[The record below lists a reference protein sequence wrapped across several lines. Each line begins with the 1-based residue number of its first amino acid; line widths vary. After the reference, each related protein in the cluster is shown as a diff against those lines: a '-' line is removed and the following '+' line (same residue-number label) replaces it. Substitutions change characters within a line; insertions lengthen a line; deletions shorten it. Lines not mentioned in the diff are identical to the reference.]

1 MRAVNINYLGLT
13 EVNIKRNFL
22 SRILPIFFSVVGA
35 FAVSYLLFDFP
46 FSLNKNF
53 IWDTDGLLVQA
64 HIQSIID
71 SGPFGL
77 TANLGYPFGFTQW
90 NNPEF
95 SYFHGLGIW
104 ALSKLFSISTY
115 GYLTFIAFTSVFL
128 NSIFMFLLANKLF
141 KSYVFSLIFLFIGL
155 LLPFSLYGIGHPHVI
170 TIYMYIALLILL
182 VNIDSLK
189 NSSLI
194 IFLIVLLSTNMFQL
208 INLSFILSIL
218 ITVYFLS
225 YLLDKSTWPQFKNLL
240 KIYIS
245 TLVVFFL
252 NFVNYTW
259 HSSINGQSG
268 RNAYQSDIF
277 AGKLTDLLLSSPF
290 FTRYLPNLE
299 NLQNGISGEI
309 RVIGLPLV
317 ISIFFGIVFVL
328 IYPNLNITD
337 SGIKMITSLFV
348 ITLLTFITGGFG
360 NLQAS
365 FFVLLG
371 EVSPMRSWSRLSV
384 FLGFISLVLFVL
396 FLQNRINARQMNLF
410 ASILLLLAIL
420 DFTKIPRDSKF
431 EANDKKLEESG
442 FINFIDSNLKPCP
455 VLQLPVDTYFIPQSA
470 LDKGWRYYWI
480 GMVPYI
486 ILPEFSWTAATY
498 VDSPGWEYLSN
509 LPTEVDAESLKKL
522 GANYCAI
529 VFDKDFSQYQI
540 DRKAGL
546 NMTQGLWPGLLISN
560 SLLPEYEDTRYS
572 VYIIK

>member
-1 MRAVNINYLGLT
+1 
-13 EVNIKRNFL
+13 
-22 SRILPIFFSVVGA
+22 
-35 FAVSYLLFDFP
+35 
-46 FSLNKNF
+46 
-53 IWDTDGLLVQA
+53 
-64 HIQSIID
+64 
-71 SGPFGL
+71 
-77 TANLGYPFGFTQW
+77 
-90 NNPEF
+90 
-95 SYFHGLGIW
+95 
-104 ALSKLFSISTY
+104 
-115 GYLTFIAFTSVFL
+115 
-128 NSIFMFLLANKLF
+128 
-141 KSYVFSLIFLFIGL
+141 
-155 LLPFSLYGIGHPHVI
+155 
-170 TIYMYIALLILL
+170 
-182 VNIDSLK
+182 
-189 NSSLI
+189 
-194 IFLIVLLSTNMFQL
+194 
-208 INLSFILSIL
+208 
-218 ITVYFLS
+218 
-225 YLLDKSTWPQFKNLL
+225 
-240 KIYIS
+240 
-245 TLVVFFL
+245 
-252 NFVNYTW
+252 
-259 HSSINGQSG
+259 
-268 RNAYQSDIF
+268 
-277 AGKLTDLLLSSPF
+277 LSSPY

-299 NLQNGISGEI
+299 NLQSGISGEI

-317 ISIFFGIVFVL
+317 ISIFFGIVFIL

-384 FLGFISLVLFVL
+384 FLGFISLVLFVF
-396 FLQNRINARQMNLF
+396 FLRNRINARQMNLF
-410 ASILLLLAIL
+410 ASLLLLLALL

-470 LDKGWRYYWI
+470 LDRAWRYYWI
-480 GMVPYI
+480 GMVPYV

-498 VDSPGWEYLSN
+498 VDSPGWEGLAN
-509 LPTEVDAESLKKL
+509 LPTEVDQASLKTL
-522 GANYCAI
+522 DVDYCAI

>member
-1 MRAVNINYLGLT
+1 VNINYLSRA
-13 EVNIKRNFL
+13 EANIKRNFL
-22 SRILPIFFSVVGA
+22 SRILPTFFSIVGA
-35 FAVSYLLFDFP
+35 FTVSYLLFDFP
-46 FSLNKNF
+46 FSLSKNF
-53 IWDTDGLLVQA
+53 IWDTDGLLAQA
-64 HIQSIID
+64 QIQSIID

-77 TANLGYPFGFTQW
+77 TENLGYPFGFTQW
-90 NNPEF
+90 NNPEI
-95 SYFHGLGIW
+95 SYLHGLGIW
-104 ALSKLFSISTY
+104 TLSKLFSISTY
-115 GYLTFIAFTSVFL
+115 GYVTFIAFTSVFL
-128 NSIFMFLLANKLF
+128 NSVFMFLLANKLF
-141 KSYVFSLIFLFIGL
+141 KNYVFSLIFLFLGL
-155 LLPFSLYGIGHPHVI
+155 LLPFSLYSIGHPHVI

-182 VNIDSLK
+182 VSIDSLK

-194 IFLIVLLSTNMFQL
+194 VFMIVLFSTNMFQL

-218 ITVYFLS
+218 VTVYFFS
-225 YLLDKSTWPQFKNLL
+225 YLLSKSSKSQFKNLI

-245 TLVVFFL
+245 TIFVFSL
-252 NFVNYTW
+252 NFLNYTW
-259 HSSINGQSG
+259 HSSINGQNG

-290 FTRYLPNLE
+290 FTKYLPNLE
-299 NLQNGISGEI
+299 NLQSGVSGEI

-317 ISIFFGIVFVL
+317 ISIFFGIVFIL

-384 FLGFISLVLFVL
+384 FLGFISLVLFVF
-396 FLQNRINARQMNLF
+396 FLQNRFNARQMNLF

-470 LDKGWRYYWI
+470 VDRGWRYYWI

-522 GANYCAI
+522 GADYCAI
-529 VFDKDFSQYQI
+529 VFDKNFSQYQI

-546 NMTQGLWPGLLISN
+546 NMTQGQWPGLLISN
-560 SLLPEYEDTRYS
+560 SLLPEYEDTRYA
-572 VYIIK
+572 VYTIK